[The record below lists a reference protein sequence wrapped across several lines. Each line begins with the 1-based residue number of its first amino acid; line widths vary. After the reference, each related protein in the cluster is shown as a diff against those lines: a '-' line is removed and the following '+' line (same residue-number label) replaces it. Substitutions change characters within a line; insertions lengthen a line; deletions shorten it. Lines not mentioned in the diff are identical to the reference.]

1 MLGHI
6 KDVIGDKCIVYNE
19 TYNVDEERQL
29 IAFEPSDLAEII
41 KDVILT
47 CADCCTTQA
56 DRDAILDLTK

>member
-1 MLGHI
+1 MLNHI

-29 IAFEPSDLAEII
+29 IAFEPNDLAAII

-47 CADCCTTQA
+47 CADMCLDESNRQE
-56 DRDAILDLTK
+56 ILK

>member
-47 CADCCTTQA
+47 CADMCEDEKSRQA
-56 DRDAILDLTK
+56 VLSLTV

>member
-1 MLGHI
+1 MLNHI

-29 IAFEPSDLAEII
+29 IAFEPNDLAAII

-47 CADCCTTQA
+47 CADMCI
-56 DRDAILDLTK
+56 DKDSREAILQLAT